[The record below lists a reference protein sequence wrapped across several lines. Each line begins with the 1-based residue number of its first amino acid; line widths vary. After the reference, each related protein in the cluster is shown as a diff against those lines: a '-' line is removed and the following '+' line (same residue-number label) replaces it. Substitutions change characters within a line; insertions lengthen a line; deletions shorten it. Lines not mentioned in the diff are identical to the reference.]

1 MKVYVKKDSV
11 LKLLGEGKVYSKKD
25 LVLREMDGDNTNND
39 TVSINLAPDNG
50 DTSISDISKTAQMA
64 KTQVTAPGKNVVG
77 NVPIEDMDGISKPT
91 ISPTDPGSDMYVA
104 SQDSSPTS
112 IRQAG
117 IAAANGRIANVRVP
131 LNQSITPKKVMNEM
145 RANSVPFTKSE
156 LTEFLNS
163 L

>member
-39 TVSINLAPDNG
+39 TVSINLAPDNKN
-50 DTSISDISKTAQMA
+50 TSISDLSRNAQTAR
-64 KTQVTAPGKNVVG
+64 TQVNAAGKQVVG
-77 NVPIEDMDGISKPT
+77 DVNIEDMEGISQPT
-91 ISPTDPGSDMYVA
+91 IGPNDPGSDMFVTA
-104 SQDSSPTS
+104 QDSSAPA

-117 IAAANGRIANVRVP
+117 VAAANGKISNVRIP
-131 LNQSITPKKVMNEM
+131 LNQSVTSKKVMDEM